1 MKKPNF
7 IIAGFPKCGTTSL
20 HHYLSEHPQIF
31 MPSQKELHFF
41 TYEILSKLKNGP
53 KDGAVKKTQIQD
65 SKKYLDFYRNVKN
78 EIAVGD
84 ASPSYINYPNQ
95 FLKIKEYLE
104 DPKFIIVLR
113 DPINRAYSNYLHLKR
128 EQRETL
134 TFKEAVNRE
143 NKRIKDKYSDFW
155 YYKFNSTY
163 YDKILKAK
171 ETFKEVLI
179 ITSEELNENHEATM
193 KKVYSFLS
201 VYCDFISKRKS
212 NRFNKGGYYK
222 KNLFTKIIFQPSK
235 FKNLIK
241 KFIKPTPSL
250 KVLLARVTSVFRAK
264 TEEIDE
270 ETVLYLTKHF
280 KEEVKKLKSLNINTS
295 NWRDY

>member
-128 EQRETL
+128 EQRETF

-193 KKVYSFLS
+193 KKVYKFLD
-201 VYCDFISKRKS
+201 VDCDFIAKRKANS
-212 NRFNKGGYYK
+212 FNKGGYYK

-250 KVLLARVTSVFRAK
+250 KILLARVASVFRAK

>member
-134 TFKEAVNRE
+134 TFKEAINRE

-193 KKVYSFLS
+193 KKVYKFLD
-201 VYCDFISKRKS
+201 VDCNFITKRKS

-250 KVLLARVTSVFRAK
+250 KILLARVASVFRAK

-280 KEEVKKLKSLNINTS
+280 KQDVKKLKSLNINTS

>member
-20 HHYLSEHPQIF
+20 HHYLNEHPQIF

-53 KDGAVKKTQIQD
+53 KDSAVKKTQIQD
-65 SKKYLDFYRNVKN
+65 SKRYLEFYRNVKN
-78 EIAVGD
+78 EIAIGD
-84 ASPSYINYPNQ
+84 ASPSYINYPGQ

-128 EQRETL
+128 EHRETL
-134 TFKEAVNRE
+134 TFKEAVNKE
-143 NKRIKDKYSDFW
+143 NKRIKNKYSDFW

-163 YDKILKAK
+163 YEKIVMAK
-171 ETFKEVLI
+171 ETFKDVLI

-193 KKVYSFLS
+193 KKVYKFLD
-201 VYCDFISKRKS
+201 VDCDFITKRKS

-222 KNLFTKIIFQPSK
+222 KNLFTKFLFQPSK

-241 KFIKPTPSL
+241 KVIKPTPSL
-250 KVLLARVTSVFRAK
+250 KILLAQIASIFRKK

-280 KEEVKKLKSLNINTS
+280 KEDVEKLKNLNINTS

>member
-193 KKVYSFLS
+193 KKVYKFLD
-201 VYCDFISKRKS
+201 VDCNFITKRKS

-250 KVLLARVTSVFRAK
+250 KILLARVASVFRAK
-264 TEEIDE
+264 TEEIDD